1 MSNSLNQNFKTLS
14 LLKFALPSMIMM
26 VFMSLYTIIDGI
38 FVSRLVGES
47 ALSAVNIVW
56 PVICILIAIG
66 VMLAT
71 GGSAVVARKMGEGDE
86 KGACE
91 NFTFLAVVGVAVSLV
106 LLVIVL
112 LFHKP
117 IVYALG
123 ADDSLFENGKTYLIY
138 MMYFGPCCILQSL
151 FQCFFVTAGKPAYG
165 LGLITAGGVANA
177 ILDYVFMGP
186 MQLGIAGAAIAT
198 GIGQM
203 IPAVVGVIYF
213 LVKRKGLHFTRF
225 YWDGKA
231 LWQSCTNGSSEM
243 VSELSNSVVTVLF
256 NLVLM
261 RLAGEAGVAAISIL
275 LYGQFLFNAFYLGFT
290 IGISPIV
297 GFQYGAKDKKK
308 LRSIYKI
315 AFLFVAVS
323 AIILT
328 VIAEALATWII
339 TVFTHDPATFELAE
353 IGFKIFAIN
362 FLFSGLN
369 ITSSGFFTALSNG
382 KVSAI
387 ISFSRTFIFT
397 VLSLLILPHF
407 LKIYGAW
414 LAVPIAEAVTLLV
427 TVPFHKVYFIGR
439 GEKNYL
445 RG

>member
-91 NFTFLAVVGVAVSLV
+91 NFTFLAVAGVAVSLV

-112 LFHKP
+112 LFHKS

-123 ADDSLFENGKTYLIY
+123 ADDSLFENGKTYLID

-225 YWDGKA
+225 HWDGKA
-231 LWQSCTNGSSEM
+231 FWQSCTNGSS
-243 VSELSNSVVTVLF
+243 
-256 NLVLM
+256 
-261 RLAGEAGVAAISIL
+261 
-275 LYGQFLFNAFYLGFT
+275 
-290 IGISPIV
+290 
-297 GFQYGAKDKKK
+297 
-308 LRSIYKI
+308 
-315 AFLFVAVS
+315 
-323 AIILT
+323 
-328 VIAEALATWII
+328 
-339 TVFTHDPATFELAE
+339 
-353 IGFKIFAIN
+353 
-362 FLFSGLN
+362 
-369 ITSSGFFTALSNG
+369 
-382 KVSAI
+382 
-387 ISFSRTFIFT
+387 
-397 VLSLLILPHF
+397 
-407 LKIYGAW
+407 
-414 LAVPIAEAVTLLV
+414 
-427 TVPFHKVYFIGR
+427 
-439 GEKNYL
+439 
-445 RG
+445 

>member
-123 ADDSLFENGKTYLIY
+123 ADDSLFENGKTYLID

-151 FQCFFVTAGKPAYG
+151 FQCFFATAGKPAYG
-165 LGLITAGGVANA
+165 LGLITAGGVVNA

-225 YWDGKA
+225 HWDGKA

-243 VSELSNSVVTVLF
+243 VTNLSNAVITYLF
-256 NLVLM
+256 NIILM
-261 RLAGEAGVAAISIL
+261 RMVGADGVAAITII
-275 LYGQFLFNAFYLGFT
+275 LYGQFLFNALYLGFSM
-290 IGISPIV
+290 GVAPVIS
-297 GFQYGAKDKKK
+297 FQYGAKNSEK
-308 LRSIYKI
+308 LSNVYHISNRFAKISSGFMAVASILLAKPI
-315 AFLFVAVS
+315 TSVFVSESSHTFAMTVTGFALF
-323 AIILT
+323 
-328 VIAEALATWII
+328 
-339 TVFTHDPATFELAE
+339 
-353 IGFKIFAIN
+353 GIN
-362 FLFSGLN
+362 YLFSGYN
-369 ITSSGFFTALSNG
+369 VFTSSLFTALSDG
-382 KVSAI
+382 KTSALV
-387 ISFSRTFIFT
+387 SFSRTFVCI
-397 VLSLLILPHF
+397 LASLLILPQIIG
-407 LKIYGAW
+407 LKGVW
-414 LAVPIAEAVTLLV
+414 LAVPVAEFVTSGLSFYCQRRNLS
-427 TVPFHKVYFIGR
+427 KYGI
-439 GEKNYL
+439 
-445 RG
+445 

>member
-123 ADDSLFENGKTYLIY
+123 ADDSLFENGKTYLID

-165 LGLITAGGVANA
+165 LGLITAGGVVNA

-225 YWDGKA
+225 HWDGKA

-243 VSELSNSVVTVLF
+243 VTNLSNAVITYLF
-256 NLVLM
+256 NIILM
-261 RLAGEAGVAAISIL
+261 RMVGADGVAAITII
-275 LYGQFLFNAFYLGFT
+275 LYGQFLFNALYLGFSM
-290 IGISPIV
+290 GVAPVISYN
-297 GFQYGAKDKKK
+297 YGAKNTGGLKSVCKIC
-308 LRSIYKI
+308 RRFVIVSSII
-315 AFLFVAVS
+315 ITICCNLLSEPIVLLFVGGKTATYDLAVS
-323 AIILT
+323 GFS
-328 VIAEALATWII
+328 
-339 TVFTHDPATFELAE
+339 VFCVT
-353 IGFKIFAIN
+353 
-362 FLFSGLN
+362 FLFSGYN
-369 ITSSGFFTALSNG
+369 IFSSALFTALSDG
-382 KVSAI
+382 KTSAV
-387 ISFSRTFIFT
+387 ISFTRTFVFIL
-397 VLSLLILPHF
+397 LSLLTLPA
-407 LKIYGAW
+407 IWGVTGVW
-414 LAVPIAEAVTLLV
+414 LAIPVAEFVTLFLSIFYQRRKR
-427 TVPFHKVYFIGR
+427 TVYHYA
-439 GEKNYL
+439 
-445 RG
+445 